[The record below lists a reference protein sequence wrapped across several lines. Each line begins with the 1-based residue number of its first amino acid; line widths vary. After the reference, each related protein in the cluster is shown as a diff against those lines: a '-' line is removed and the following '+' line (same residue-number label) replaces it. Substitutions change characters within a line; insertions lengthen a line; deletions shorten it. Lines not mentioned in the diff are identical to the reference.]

1 MGKVNLVSFQNGNKE
16 MEVEG
21 GADERCGRGD

>member
-1 MGKVNLVSFQNGNKE
+1 MGKMPLISFQNESKD
-16 MEVEG
+16 MEAEG